1 MQTRT
6 DATES
11 SLPASVEE
19 KRRVAFKSTNQAE
32 VPSQRASDQATLT
45 QASRSA
51 LLEQKR
57 LEASRELSAS
67 QETDEAL
74 QAAFLIMNAT
84 QPTTPD
90 VYNLDPDDNVEV
102 MQQVY
107 GPMSAP
113 TEQDSATPLFRDAS
127 PTQTQ
132 A

>member
-1 MQTRT
+1 M
-6 DATES
+6 
-11 SLPASVEE
+11 EE

-32 VPSQRASDQATLT
+32 VTLQRASDQATLT

-57 LEASRELSAS
+57 FEASRELPVS
-67 QETDEAL
+67 QETDDVL
-74 QAAFLIMNAT
+74 QAAFLHMNGT
-84 QPTTPD
+84 HPTTPD
-90 VYNLDPDDNVEV
+90 VYPVVNLDPEDNVEV

-107 GPMSAP
+107 GPMGAP
-113 TEQDSATPLFRDAS
+113 TEQNSASPLFRVAS